1 MIKPTH
7 FIETYKDSKGEI
19 KTGMPFPID
28 QEPYQVLGNKVKGWT
43 TLIITKFRMNEN
55 DTKRSQ
61 NNKS

>member
-1 MIKPTH
+1 MKHPTH

-55 DTKRSQ
+55 VAKCFK
-61 NNKS
+61 NK